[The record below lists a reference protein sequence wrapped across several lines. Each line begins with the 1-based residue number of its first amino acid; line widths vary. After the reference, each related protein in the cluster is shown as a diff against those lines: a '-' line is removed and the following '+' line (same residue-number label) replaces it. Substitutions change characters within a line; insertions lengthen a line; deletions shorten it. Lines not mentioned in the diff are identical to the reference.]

1 MLDLGVHKKDFCMN
15 RVMSLL
21 SKTEMSF
28 VSSKAKEAI
37 SCCPLGKGGERDE
50 ETDNISDHG

>member
-1 MLDLGVHKKDFCMN
+1 MLDLGVHKNDFCMN

-21 SKTEMSF
+21 SKTEMSS

-37 SCCPLGKGGERDE
+37 SCRPLGKGGGRDKE
-50 ETDNISDHG
+50 AENISDHG